1 MRSFEG
7 LTLRT
12 ERLLLRPSREND
24 AAALFG
30 TFSDARVARYLSR
43 PPWPDI
49 GVARERIARDIK
61 ALPEGD
67 YLCLMLE
74 RAVDGRLIG
83 ECSLFGFSEQC
94 RRAELGYALAAEAWG
109 HGYMHEAL
117 STFLGFGFAELGL
130 NRVEAD
136 IDPRNEAS
144 ARALE
149 RLGFVKEGHLRERWI
164 VAGEVSDSGLYG
176 LLRADWP
183 ADLNPP
189 ATPPGPPSA

>member
-12 ERLLLRPSREND
+12 DRLLLRPSRDGD

-30 TFSDARVARYLSR
+30 IFSDTRVSRYLSR
-43 PPWPDI
+43 APWPDI
-49 GVARERIARDIK
+49 EAARQRIARDLK

-74 RAVDGRLIG
+74 RAADRCLIG
-83 ECSLFGFSEQC
+83 ECSLFGFFEQC
-94 RRAELGYALAAEAWG
+94 RRAEIGYALAADAWG

-117 STFLGFGFAELGL
+117 TAFIGFGFAELGL

-136 IDPRNEAS
+136 IDPRNEGS
-144 ARALE
+144 ARTLE

-183 ADLNPP
+183 ADLKPP

>member
-7 LTLRT
+7 LTLHT
-12 ERLLLRPSREND
+12 ARLLLRPSREDD

-30 TFSDARVARYLSR
+30 IFSDARVARYLGR

-49 GVARERIARDIK
+49 EVARERIGRDIK

-83 ECSLFGFSEQC
+83 ECSLFAFFEQC

-109 HGYMHEAL
+109 QGFMHEAL
-117 STFLGFGFAELGL
+117 TALLGFGFAELGL

-149 RLGFVKEGHLRERWI
+149 RLGFVKEGHLRERWM

-183 ADLNPP
+183 ANLKP